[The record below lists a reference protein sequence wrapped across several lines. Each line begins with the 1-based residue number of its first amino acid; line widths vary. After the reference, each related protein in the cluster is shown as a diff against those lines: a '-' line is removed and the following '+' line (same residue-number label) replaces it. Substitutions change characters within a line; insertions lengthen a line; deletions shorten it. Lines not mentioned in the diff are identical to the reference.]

1 MQIQFLLAT
10 SGVCPTQNKRLPA
23 QSEEQK
29 SLASNR
35 NEDSPEVSLCH
46 FKSSGPAR
54 FFFFFPFNPLFV
66 SQSHIF
72 SLLSLSILT
81 LMCLRALPPPT
92 QGNFSYSQGVTG
104 DRRRNSD
111 AVNRSLILPTSLPAL
126 VLFSPHTT
134 ASRPRLEDSDLF
146 QSLAHIMLP
155 RALPF

>member
-1 MQIQFLLAT
+1 MFAQPRTNDSLLRVRSKNLWLLTGMKTPLKSVCAT
-10 SGVCPTQNKRLPA
+10 LNLQPSKI
-23 QSEEQK
+23 
-29 SLASNR
+29 
-35 NEDSPEVSLCH
+35 
-46 FKSSGPAR
+46 
-54 FFFFFPFNPLFV
+54 FFFPFNPLFI

-146 QSLAHIMLP
+146 
-155 RALPF
+155 